1 MPQPQPTQ
9 PQAAIVPVHE
19 EHHHHH
25 PHQDEHK
32 ECAVEK
38 TKKPNSMLDALVKHP
53 IAPVVGGLLIIGAHF
68 ADEPSPPTIPD
79 DLPEAVAKQWQMI
92 FSQNQQRFQR
102 RMELYENLGMVLLG
116 YASAQ
121 TVIEALPSKKSTDR

>member
-1 MPQPQPTQ
+1 MQPHPQQP
-9 PQAAIVPVHE
+9 AIVPLHHE

-25 PHQDEHK
+25 PHQEETK

-38 TKKPNSMLDALVKHP
+38 KKPNSMLDALVKHP

-68 ADEPSPPTIPD
+68 ADEPQPPTIPD
-79 DLPEAVAKQWQMI
+79 DLPESVAKQWQMI

-121 TVIEALPSKKSTDR
+121 TVIEALPSKK